1 MELSGFDNGAPTQ
14 YSPFNISPMDVDGNN
29 DGNDGNDADAG
40 DTISGK
46 RLTSDQNLAPLAMVI
61 KKLRIDIHDFSTKDW
76 DEINEDIKKKGN
88 HRTKEQEQE
97 HDKQHDHTSIIN
109 SIDNVRIKIT
119 KVHREYL
126 STERRLVN
134 AFNQN
139 KEFNNKVSDFSDFL
153 EGYNEKEYNIEEL
166 NTQLLDLINKNNDDN
181 NLRTLISDF
190 VEKRNE
196 FTKLLRVTRVI
207 QELQTTPC
215 CPMCLTAPL
224 DSFVNP
230 CGHTGCK
237 DCLIRSIQNNN
248 SNMNLNCPICRKSI
262 SCINPLYM
270 I

>member
-14 YSPFNISPMDVDGNN
+14 YAPFNISPMNIDVSA
-29 DGNDGNDADAG
+29 DADAG
-40 DTISGK
+40 DTISDK
-46 RLTSDQNLAPLAMVI
+46 NLKSDQNLAPLAKVI
-61 KKLRIDIHDFSTKDW
+61 KKLRLDIHDFSTKDW

-88 HRTKEQEQE
+88 HRTQEQEQE
-97 HDKQHDHTSIIN
+97 HDHTSIIN

-126 STERRLVN
+126 STESRLVK

-153 EGYNEKEYNIEEL
+153 EGYNDKEYNIEEL

-181 NLRTLISDF
+181 NLRKLISDF
-190 VEKRNE
+190 VEKRDE
-196 FTKLLRVTRVI
+196 FTKLLRATRVI

-262 SCINPLYM
+262 SCINPMYM

>member
-14 YSPFNISPMDVDGNN
+14 YAPFNISPMDTDDDGN
-29 DGNDGNDADAG
+29 GNDDDAG

-46 RLTSDQNLAPLAMVI
+46 RLTSDQNLAPLAKVI

-88 HRTKEQEQE
+88 HRTPKQQQQQEQEQE
-97 HDKQHDHTSIIN
+97 HDHTSVIN
-109 SIDNVRIKIT
+109 SIDNVRIKMT

-126 STERRLVN
+126 STERRLIK

-139 KEFNNKVSDFSDFL
+139 KEFNNKVSDFSTFL